1 MGGRARAE
9 GDKGT
14 SFLLWGPRCVLSQ
27 MFFSIQAM
35 LISPACRWAEIS
47 VNVDTS
53 GRHCSG
59 GHSDGT
65 YWCHSLH
72 GHRHCPPGPIE
83 PECLLVTLSFRF
95 AFFPGCTHSIWKFP
109 GQGSNP
115 SHRCSNTGSLTSV
128 PQREFPS
135 FAFFIVQHGL
145 LKEKTCLSYLLVVS
159 FFPCNMKN

>member
-53 GRHCSG
+53 VNAVVEA
-59 GHSDGT
+59 D
-65 YWCHSLH
+65 
-72 GHRHCPPGPIE
+72 
-83 PECLLVTLSFRF
+83 
-95 AFFPGCTHSIWKFP
+95 FFET
-109 GQGSNP
+109 
-115 SHRCSNTGSLTSV
+115 
-128 PQREFPS
+128 
-135 FAFFIVQHGL
+135 VQTPDTIN
-145 LKEKTCLSYLLVVS
+145 KAV
-159 FFPCNMKN
+159 